1 MSTLR
6 VGVLRGGPSS
16 EYDVSLQTG
25 ATILRSLANPAY
37 TPRDIFID
45 RQGSWHLGG
54 LPVLPEQAAE
64 EVDIFFNCLH
74 GEYGED
80 GQIQRL
86 LVSLDKPFTGPE
98 EIPAIAALNKV
109 MTKKLLARAG
119 IKVPIS
125 VTVLGHKNYRES
137 AKEAFSQMA
146 PPWIVKPVDRGSSV
160 GLSVAKTFDQLIEGI
175 KMASDFSDQI
185 LVEQFIK
192 GKEATVGVIDQ
203 FRDKERYTLF
213 PVERCAG
220 NHLCPGTFTDKEKG
234 ELSELAEIAHDTL
247 GLRHYSNADF
257 IISPRGIYLLE
268 VNALPGLATH
278 SVLPRALS
286 ALGVGERDFASHILN
301 LATESSR

>member
-25 ATILRSLANPAY
+25 ATILRSLAGSSYA
-37 TPRDIFID
+37 PRDIFID
-45 RQGSWHLGG
+45 RRGAWHMGG

-86 LVSLDKPFTGPE
+86 FVELGKPFTGPE
-98 EIPAIAALNKV
+98 EIPAIASLNKV
-109 MTKKLLARAG
+109 MAKKLLARAG
-119 IKVPIS
+119 IKVPAS
-125 VTVLGHKNYRES
+125 VTVMGHKNYRDS
-137 AKEAFSQMA
+137 ARQAFGLMA

-175 KMASDFSDQI
+175 RLASDFSDQI
-185 LVEQFIK
+185 LVEQFIR

-213 PVERCAG
+213 PVEKCAG
-220 NHLCPGTFTDKEKG
+220 SHLCPGTFTDKEKG
-234 ELSELAEIAHDTL
+234 ELAELAQAAHDTL

-268 VNALPGLATH
+268 VNALPGLAAH

-286 ALGVGERDFASHILN
+286 ALGVAERDFASHVLS
-301 LATESSR
+301 LATQN